1 MDNTNSTKWI
11 SRLKEVEN
19 TDDLYFELPDDVLDR
34 LGWKPGDDLE
44 FIQVDE
50 QSYKLI
56 KKQHDE

>member
-1 MDNTNSTKWI
+1 MNDSSNTWHAK
-11 SRLKEVEN
+11 LKEVEN
-19 TDDLYFELPDDVLDR
+19 TGDLYFEIPDDVMER
-34 LGWKPGDDLE
+34 LGWKTGDDLE